1 VPEIAA
7 IHHDSEGKK
16 EAGYTETEYRGTGAF
31 QEDGRM
37 RVTLVRTEGVTLR
50 PDEQA
55 PWRRP
60 REAKSQQKRFQNRK
74 GALIVKDES

>member
-16 EAGYTETEYRGTGAF
+16 EAGYAETEYRGTAAF

-37 RVTLVRTEGVTLR
+37 RVRIVRTEAYIYVPTSKHLGEEPVKQKVSR
-50 PDEQA
+50 KD
-55 PWRRP
+55 P
-60 REAKSQQKRFQNRK
+60 RTEK
-74 GALIVKDES
+74 GH

>member
-16 EAGYTETEYRGTGAF
+16 EAGYAETEYRGTAAF

-37 RVTLVRTEGVTLR
+37 RVRIVRTEEYIYVPTLEKN
-50 PDEQA
+50 P
-55 PWRRP
+55 
-60 REAKSQQKRFQNRK
+60 
-74 GALIVKDES
+74 